1 MLAAFFTGQG
11 VSIIGQLLVPPFFLS
26 CYPKG
31 LEVYGEWI
39 TLSAAVTYFGT
50 LNYGIQTYA
59 NNQMTILYNR
69 GEVGAA
75 KSVQAS
81 ALRVLLLIIGLLGVG
96 SAGVLLMPVGRWL
109 SLTRVSSHAA
119 SLTVYLLTL
128 NFLINMM
135 LALLVSSYMA
145 IGRMHRGANWLSF
158 QRLAS
163 TLAIVTCVWSQY
175 SFPILALAQLV
186 CVIVFTLLVFIDVRR
201 TVPSLLPSLRYG
213 SWKEA
218 GTILKPSAHF
228 GLLALSGFLIWQAP
242 VLLIQKLLGPASV
255 SVFSLART
263 VFSMGRQ
270 GLAILSFSIGPEITL
285 LTGQRKWPQL
295 MRLYDLSERVVLLM
309 VPIVSVGLLLLSQF
323 LFAVWLH
330 KRNLYDPL
338 LCFMMALIS
347 AVMGIKEHK
356 YQFQSSSNEHESLS
370 KFMLGVYAIMLL
382 VSAFLLR
389 SFGIFGFMLMWLTAE
404 IAQTIYILRLNVRL
418 FPPGMKISM
427 APVLRLIAVL
437 VVAFGIAA
445 WPAFASVQWPLA
457 IVVAVA
463 ISVTLLVSLG
473 SYYAFELDDVRSL
486 LLSRIKQRFAPPPIA

>member
-1 MLAAFFTGQG
+1 
-11 VSIIGQLLVPPFFLS
+11 
-26 CYPKG
+26 
-31 LEVYGEWI
+31 
-39 TLSAAVTYFGT
+39 
-50 LNYGIQTYA
+50 
-59 NNQMTILYNR
+59 
-69 GEVGAA
+69 
-75 KSVQAS
+75 
-81 ALRVLLLIIGLLGVG
+81 
-96 SAGVLLMPVGRWL
+96 
-109 SLTRVSSHAA
+109 
-119 SLTVYLLTL
+119 
-128 NFLINMM
+128 
-135 LALLVSSYMA
+135 
-145 IGRMHRGANWLSF
+145 
-158 QRLAS
+158 
-163 TLAIVTCVWSQY
+163 
-175 SFPILALAQLV
+175 
-186 CVIVFTLLVFIDVRR
+186 
-201 TVPSLLPSLRYG
+201 
-213 SWKEA
+213 
-218 GTILKPSAHF
+218 
-228 GLLALSGFLIWQAP
+228 
-242 VLLIQKLLGPASV
+242 
-255 SVFSLART
+255 
-263 VFSMGRQ
+263 MGRQ